1 MELDDWNS
9 FAEWAAPKGA
19 VWVVVEM
26 GGTPLEAF
34 VHPRNAIYVLGS
46 EDHGEMFDMDYFFVS
61 CLSFLDLNHFVC

>member
-26 GGTPLEAF
+26 GGTPLEEF

-46 EDHGEMFDMDYFFVS
+46 EDHGEIIVS
-61 CLSFLDLNHFVC
+61 WFGWVVCPSSVLIVC